1 MTGHSTGGGL
11 CSLCGTK
18 VNNSDESQYL
28 RGQAAKAHETS
39 EQEILP
45 LPQTNKCTASHYIPS
60 SYFLVSAPHLLL
72 WSVVSLRKP
81 SNLYLYFRTV
91 HVVIFI
97 LFKPTHALFLNA
109 FTFKTLNC

>member
-28 RGQAAKAHETS
+28 REQAAKAHETS

-45 LPQTNKCTASHYIPS
+45 PIPKPINVLPLTTPPLLI
-60 SYFLVSAPHLLL
+60 FLFLLL
-72 WSVVSLRKP
+72 TSS
-81 SNLYLYFRTV
+81 SGQ
-91 HVVIFI
+91 
-97 LFKPTHALFLNA
+97 
-109 FTFKTLNC
+109 